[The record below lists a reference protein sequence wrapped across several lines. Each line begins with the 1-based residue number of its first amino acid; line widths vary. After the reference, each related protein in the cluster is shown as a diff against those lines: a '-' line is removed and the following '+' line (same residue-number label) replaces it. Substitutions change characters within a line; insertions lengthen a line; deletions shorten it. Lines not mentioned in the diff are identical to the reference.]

1 MAAVKTLLYLV
12 VYPGILFL
20 FVYSTFCEWFDRKI
34 YARLQNRMGP
44 THTGR
49 GGILQPIADFFKL
62 LAKEDIVPDAADKGL
77 FKALPVVGL
86 AVVMTAGMLLPVWH
100 YLPGAPT
107 FNSFSGDIIIL
118 LYLLSVP
125 TLVFFLAGWA
135 SSNAFS
141 IIGGTRVLTMLF
153 GYEVPLFLAVL
164 GPAMLAGSW
173 RLVEIAAF
181 YQHRPYLLLV
191 NLIGF
196 GVALV
201 CVQAKLER
209 TPFDIPHA
217 ETEIVGGTFTEYS
230 GKKLAL
236 FRLMTDVEMVVSAGL
251 VAAVFMGGFGGGII
265 LSFVQFV
272 LKTLVVIFLLS
283 LMRALTSR
291 IRVDQV
297 VTVAW
302 KYLAPLAVLQ
312 LLIVILVKGLVL

>member
-1 MAAVKTLLYLV
+1 MAAVKTLIYLV

-20 FVYSTFCEWFDRKI
+20 FVYSTFCEWFDRKL
-34 YARLQNRMGP
+34 YARFQNRMGP

-49 GGILQPIADFFKL
+49 GGVLQPVADFFKL

-100 YLPGAPT
+100 YLPGTPT

-125 TLVFFLAGWA
+125 TLVLFLAGWA
-135 SSNAFS
+135 STNAFS

-236 FRLMTDVEMVVSAGL
+236 FRLMTDVEMVVSAGM
-251 VAAVFMGGFGGGII
+251 VAAVFMGGFGGGFF
-265 LSFVQFV
+265 LGFVQFV

-291 IRVDQV
+291 LRVDQV

>member
-1 MAAVKTLLYLV
+1 
-12 VYPGILFL
+12 
-20 FVYSTFCEWFDRKI
+20 
-34 YARLQNRMGP
+34 
-44 THTGR
+44 
-49 GGILQPIADFFKL
+49 
-62 LAKEDIVPDAADKGL
+62 
-77 FKALPVVGL
+77 
-86 AVVMTAGMLLPVWH
+86 
-100 YLPGAPT
+100 
-107 FNSFSGDIIIL
+107 
-118 LYLLSVP
+118 
-125 TLVFFLAGWA
+125 
-135 SSNAFS
+135 
-141 IIGGTRVLTMLF
+141 MLF

-265 LSFVQFV
+265 LGFIQFV